1 MNENSKSQV
10 FSDEEYNPTH
20 NTKGN
25 YVALMETN
33 DREIESWYYF
43 IRYEGNEKN
52 LEHLQKQLEMVN
64 WYMLDDLS
72 TFDLDLEHFVSAIT
86 AKQMT
91 KLELNSHSFHRKFD
105 GKLKKIDF
113 EFRTNDNN
121 EEKMEKVF
129 DILGYGQIEDFID
142 DEDIDKEDLTDYK
155 SSSSEE
161 NSTDN
166 DEFSSDDEEKKEDA
180 NKKRIK
186 GIPKSL
192 LNDNSTPK
200 WAKARRKNRKN
211 RNK

>member
-1 MNENSKSQV
+1 MNEKSKSEEV
-10 FSDEEYNPTH
+10 FSDNDYNPTH
-20 NTKGN
+20 NMKGN

-33 DREIESWYYF
+33 EREIESWYYF

-52 LEHLQKQLEMVN
+52 LQHLQKQLENVN

-86 AKQMT
+86 AKQIT

-113 EFRTNDNN
+113 EFRSKDNN

-155 SSSSEE
+155 YSSESE
-161 NSTDN
+161 EKSTDN
-166 DEFSSDDEEKKEDA
+166 EDFSSDEEKEKDE
-180 NKKRIK
+180 KKVK

-200 WAKARRKNRKN
+200 WAKARRRNRK
-211 RNK
+211 